1 MARLN
6 DITLYD
12 EFHPAEGQR
21 QFQQRANYISGLYLQ
36 CLHGYKPPKT
46 TRISITLVPDQQLP
60 YPSMAGSVACIYQQ
74 VHTPTY
80 DALPDPTKL
89 RYLLDR
95 LHEAITHLCQ
105 AFPWD
110 AAVFAQAYQQVQE
123 LHLEL
128 HEVS

>member
-1 MARLN
+1 MARLH

-21 QFQQRANYISGLYLQ
+21 QFQHRANYISGLYHK

-60 YPSMAGSVACIYQQ
+60 YPSMAGSVACIYQP

-80 DALPDPTKL
+80 NALPDPAKL
-89 RYLLDR
+89 HYLLDC
-95 LHEAITHLCQ
+95 LQDAVVHLCH

-110 AAVFAQAYQQVQE
+110 ESVFKQAYQQAQE
-123 LHLEL
+123 LQLE
-128 HEVS
+128 V